1 MGNEPRIRLREEAR
15 SDVPRGRAT
24 PPNPGRRRRERVQR
38 PAGARPLPPLPPRP
52 RRISPRGRTRDGP
65 TGTGFRGGGEIPSP
79 LPFPLRG
86 RGGGEGRARSLSRR
100 RSDRPGKAWFHD
112 DSRTVVTEVDIRS
125 GVCNDTPAEWN
136 RPQNGGRSNVGD
148 RLPPRLRPDTGS
160 RTTLGGASPPGGVS
174 PSPTGLPR
182 AGPPGPR
189 PSRVGGT
196 RGSRFEVR
204 RASVR
209 A

>member
-86 RGGGEGRARSLSRR
+86 RGGGRGA
-100 RSDRPGKAWFHD
+100 
-112 DSRTVVTEVDIRS
+112 
-125 GVCNDTPAEWN
+125 PA
-136 RPQNGGRSNVGD
+136 
-148 RLPPRLRPDTGS
+148 
-160 RTTLGGASPPGGVS
+160 
-174 PSPTGLPR
+174 PSPGDVQTAQERRGSMTTAGRWSRKSTSAQECVTTHLPNGTVLKTEDAPPPPPSRYRIENDPR